1 MAYIY
6 RISFNI
12 LPEQMGELEIGASLE
27 RVLGYLRTLLP
38 SQTGYIT
45 SRAMRGVNGQD
56 QVEVAFESEWEL
68 WEDLQEHRSSSLAED
83 KAVVEFGPHI
93 SPDDLKS
100 RVYEEVA

>member
-1 MAYIY
+1 VAYIY
-6 RISFNI
+6 RINFSI
-12 LPEQMGELEIGASLE
+12 LPEQMDELEIGASLE

-45 SRAMRGVNGQD
+45 SRAMRAVDGQD

-68 WEDLQEHRSSSLAED
+68 WEDLQHHRDSLLAED

-93 SPDDLKS
+93 SPDDLK
-100 RVYEEVA
+100 VHIYEEVS